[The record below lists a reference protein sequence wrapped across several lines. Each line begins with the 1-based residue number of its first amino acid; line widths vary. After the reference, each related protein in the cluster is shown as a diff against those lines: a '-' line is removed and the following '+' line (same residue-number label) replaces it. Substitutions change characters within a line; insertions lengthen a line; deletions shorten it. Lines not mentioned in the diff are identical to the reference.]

1 MFVFVSLPWGTSA
14 PWEKSLLSM
23 IFISAYH
30 HTRQAH
36 GRFSVK
42 ILSEWSVCVCV
53 CVCVCCAQFCLF
65 STPWTVACQAPLSMG
80 FFRQEYWTGLPFSPP
95 RDFSNSGIKPMPS
108 ASSALASR
116 FFTTELSGKP
126 EVNAQTETNIY
137 MPLWWHH
144 RLDRHMFEW
153 TPGVGDGQ
161 GGLACC
167 DSWGRKESDTNERRN
182 WTDVCLDI
190 NKCLYISYNYISLSL

>member
-53 CVCVCCAQFCLF
+53 CVCALCSVLSLF
-65 STPWTVACQAPLSMG
+65 YPMDCSLPGSSVHGILQARILNWVAIFSSKG
-80 FFRQEYWTGLPFSPP
+80 FFQLRDQAYAFCIFCIGKQILYHWAIWEARGECTNRNKHIYAIMMASPT
-95 RDFSNSGIKPMPS
+95 R
-108 ASSALASR
+108 
-116 FFTTELSGKP
+116 
-126 EVNAQTETNIY
+126 
-137 MPLWWHH
+137 
-144 RLDRHMFEW
+144 
-153 TPGVGDGQ
+153 
-161 GGLACC
+161 
-167 DSWGRKESDTNERRN
+167 
-182 WTDVCLDI
+182 
-190 NKCLYISYNYISLSL
+190 